1 LLLAAFL
8 NLVRDAD
15 ASGEDCEDGYDLQ
28 LSIAVHRN
36 ASANQVANR

>member
-15 ASGEDCEDGYDLQ
+15 ESGEDCEDGDLQ